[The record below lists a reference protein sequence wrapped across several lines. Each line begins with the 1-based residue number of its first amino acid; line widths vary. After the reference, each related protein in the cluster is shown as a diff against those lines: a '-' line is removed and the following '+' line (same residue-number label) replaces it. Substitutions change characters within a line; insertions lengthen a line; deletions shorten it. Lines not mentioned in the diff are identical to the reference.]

1 MNDHDV
7 VPLAREYAPPSML
20 TSTLFTP
27 EPLSDDV
34 PDTVTMAVLRL
45 APVSGDVIDKAGSMV
60 STVIVIDVDAEL
72 PALSVALAVMV

>member
-7 VPLAREYAPPSML
+7 VPVANEYAPPSML

-34 PDTVTMAVLRL
+34 PDTVTTAVLRL
-45 APVSGDVIDKAGSMV
+45 APLSGDVIETAGRMV